1 LGTNVGQ
8 RIMDVNEAE
17 RTWIAGNQQVVR
29 SFATDCGVLTDEFA
43 PLDPPVLDAA
53 WAAWLEMHLRGEEDP
68 NSIINAFGMAF
79 GQVLVDRLGLRWKI
93 VSDAVTEIALHGQPG
108 DIVIYPQN
116 LVARRY
122 IARSTRFFA
131 ELATEMEGSLGRFP
145 SDAVAGPPPTEVAAS
160 PPAPALAPPPA
171 PAPAG
176 VPEEVLFGPSTAVG
190 PSGRR
195 RQPIAVGP
203 GKPKIGAASASIS
216 PVPLSES
223 VAAVERVVVLEFTEP
238 QEAAVGGFGRI
249 FRRGD
254 R

>member
-1 LGTNVGQ
+1 
-8 RIMDVNEAE
+8 MDVNEAE
-17 RTWIAGNQQVVR
+17 RTWIAGHQQVVR
-29 SFATDCGVLTDEFA
+29 SFAADCGVLTDEFA

-145 SDAVAGPPPTEVAAS
+145 GPAVMEPPPTQDTASVPAHSPAS
-160 PPAPALAPPPA
+160 PPAPAWLPA
-171 PAPAG
+171 AAPAG

-190 PSGRR
+190 PSGPR
-195 RQPIAVGP
+195 RQLIAVGP
-203 GKPKIGAASASIS
+203 GKPKIGAASASIG
-216 PVPLSES
+216 PVPLSEP
-223 VAAVERVVVLEFTEP
+223 VAAVERVVVLELTEP